1 MPSLDRARERS
12 GRAVLALLAACAVL
26 ALGGA
31 TRQAPGKGKAS
42 DPGTAALESI
52 TADEVRAHLVALA
65 SGTLEGRDT
74 PSLGLSRAAEH
85 LQRALETAGLR
96 GAGKDGSYRLP
107 FELELPAPDA
117 ARCALSWSLDGS
129 EQAAL
134 TLGTDYVPYPGQ
146 DGSAE
151 GELVFLGFGI
161 DGGRGAYNDVK
172 GELKGKI
179 ALVLEGEP
187 AHKTLF
193 EGAEIS
199 EYADLRAK
207 LARLES
213 AGVAGVLVARTPPRA
228 DGAPEAERPA
238 VAGIGF
244 RSTFAQWPKET
255 PREPLRAELPVLELR
270 AEAASLLLGE
280 SVLELAAAIEKSGKP
295 LRRDPPGRSV
305 RLRAA
310 SSKQR
315 VAIDNVGAILPGSD
329 AQLASQYVVLG
340 AHYDHI
346 GVDAR
351 GRIGYGADDNGSGCA
366 ALLELA
372 QAVAL
377 QPLKRSVLVLFFAGE
392 EDGLLG
398 SQALCRNPPVPLS
411 SMAAMLN
418 LDMLGRGKVDEVAV
432 LGTDQNPGFEKLLQ
446 RAQRVKAHRVKR
458 VLIGQARELWE
469 RSDHASFHA
478 VGVPTLFFFESGKV
492 DDNPDYHT
500 WRDTLDQVDAEK
512 VARSARLA
520 LVCAQLI
527 GNDEERPPAP
537 RGR

>member
-1 MPSLDRARERS
+1 MPSNERRARRD
-12 GRAVLALLAACAVL
+12 GRAAFALLALAALL
-26 ALGGA
+26 ALGA
-31 TRQAPGKGKAS
+31 AARQAPGKSKAA
-42 DPGTAALESI
+42 DPDAAAIESI
-52 TADEVRAHLVALA
+52 TAEEVRAHLVALA
-65 SGTLEGRDT
+65 SGSLEGRDT
-74 PSLGLSRAAEH
+74 PSLGLSRAAEY

-107 FELELPAPDA
+107 FGLELPAPDP
-117 ARCALSWSLDGS
+117 ARCALSWSLDG
-129 EQAAL
+129 AAQSAL
-134 TLGTDYVPYPGQ
+134 ALGTDYVPYPGQ
-146 DGSAE
+146 DGEAE
-151 GELVFLGFGI
+151 GELVFLGYGI
-161 DGGRGAYNDVK
+161 DGGRSPYNDVK

-187 AHKTLF
+187 LHKTLF
-193 EGAEIS
+193 EGAEVS
-199 EYADLRAK
+199 EFADLRAK

-213 AGVAGVLVARTPPRA
+213 AGVAGVLVVRLPPRA
-228 DGAPEAERPA
+228 DGATEAERLA
-238 VAGIGF
+238 LSGIGF

-255 PREPLRAELPVLELR
+255 PREPLRSELPVLELR

-295 LRRDPPGRSV
+295 LRRDPPGRRVS
-305 RLRAA
+305 LRAG

-315 VAIDNVGAILPGSD
+315 VSIDNVGAILPGRD
-329 AQLASQYVVLG
+329 AELAREYIVLG

-351 GRIGYGADDNGSGCA
+351 GRVGYGADDNGSGCA

-372 QAVAL
+372 QALAL
-377 QPLKRSVLVLFFAGE
+377 RPLERSVLVLFFAGE

-398 SQALCRNPPVPLS
+398 SQALCREPPVPLNA
-411 SMAAMLN
+411 MAAMLN
-418 LDMLGRGKVDEVAV
+418 LDMIGRGKVDEVAV

-446 RAQRVKAHRVKR
+446 RAQRVKGHRMKR
-458 VLIGQARELWE
+458 VLIGQARELWR
-469 RSDHASFHA
+469 RSDHASFHD
-478 VGVPTLFFFESGKV
+478 VDVPTLFFFESGKV

-512 VARSARLA
+512 VARTARFA

-527 GNDEERPPAP
+527 GNEEERPPAP
-537 RGR
+537 RGS